1 MRAEVNMM
9 FDMHMPEHV
18 EHGVQHADAA
28 GDGEEYGVAFNK
40 DALQVTSRGE
50 AAACL

>member
-1 MRAEVNMM
+1 MM
-9 FDMHMPEHV
+9 FDVPEHV

-40 DALQVTSRGE
+40 DALKGEVTR
-50 AAACL
+50 